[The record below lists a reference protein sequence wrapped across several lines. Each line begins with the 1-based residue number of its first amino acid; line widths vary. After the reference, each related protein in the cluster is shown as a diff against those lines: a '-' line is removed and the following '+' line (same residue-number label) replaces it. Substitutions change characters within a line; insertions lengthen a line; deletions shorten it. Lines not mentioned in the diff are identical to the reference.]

1 MNIKPQSGMVSCVC
15 LKYYNMDPFPSPN
28 DVSLLYPLIFLISL
42 CLLVNCSMKSQ
53 NLDGEITVWIANNPT
68 TWEISSLVYIIY
80 NQVIPWYTH
89 FFFTTLTF
97 VNPFPSHAK
106 QFITCPINMPMVTPI
121 ITPIILPLFR
131 RPPKMPI
138 PVQNFRQ
145 TNTRG
150 SIAGCKPTKM
160 ELYTEETWA
169 FIGYHADIMRCIIIY
184 YIRTELNIHIYIY
197 IYYNVRILILHDTM
211 NHSGGKVPSNH
222 QCVIRA
228 SVQTFEDRFLYVHHA
243 LQRGCK
249 ECSTFGQPVFDRDSK
264 CTICV
269 RDPRHAY
276 SGTFGCPMEC
286 CPIRASGCAV

>member
-1 MNIKPQSGMVSCVC
+1 MV
-15 LKYYNMDPFPSPN
+15 
-28 DVSLLYPLIFLISL
+28 
-42 CLLVNCSMKSQ
+42 KSQ
-53 NLDGEITVWIANNPT
+53 FELQITPPLGRYQVWF
-68 TWEISSLVYIIY
+68 ISFITRLSHDIHI
-80 NQVIPWYTH
+80 
-89 FFFTTLTF
+89 FFTTLTF

-197 IYYNVRILILHDTM
+197 YNVRILILHDTM